1 VHSPSRAE
9 ESAFDGH
16 VIVCGLDGLGLRTV
30 EDLRRLDEAVV
41 VVVREAE
48 RFAGRARAL
57 GAGMVHGDFR
67 DEDVLR
73 LAGAERARAV
83 VLVEDD
89 DVGNIHA
96 ALTAQEINPAVRVV
110 LRVFNQPLGGHV
122 AALFRDA
129 AVISSSAIAAPA
141 FVSAALDT
149 EPGPQFEVAGR
160 RMVFRQGAA
169 ADGGVILP
177 LAHTSTG
184 GHTDLFPRHG
194 DDLLC
199 LIDGGPARRT
209 RETLVR
215 ARMRGVAGD
224 VVWIALTAAG
234 RRMRWLVLVLALLTV
249 LSSLIF
255 ARFAGLSAVDAVY
268 FTVTVITT
276 TGFGDINMRD
286 ESPAL
291 KLYANLLMLLGA
303 AALAVLY
310 ALLTDAIV
318 TARLARAGI
327 GPARHIHDHVIVCG
341 LGNIGFRIVDALV
354 DMGVPVVAVE
364 HNESVR
370 AIAALRRR
378 RVPIL
383 IGDSRSEEILRNAR
397 VGDAACLV
405 AATSDDVANLE
416 AALNARAMRPDL
428 RVVLRLFDSDLAARV
443 ERSFGISVSRTVSG
457 LSAPAFAAAATGRR
471 VLASVAAGN
480 EVLLFAQARVQ
491 AGAPACGATVDAIER
506 IGPVRVV
513 ATLDG
518 DRPTWRPQGD
528 HPLREGHEVVI
539 VATRA
544 VLGSALSWLSDAA
557 TGDVRTAPAEVTY
570 GPQASESGA

>member
-1 VHSPSRAE
+1 MKAVHPPSITKDGALG
-9 ESAFDGH
+9 GH

-30 EDLRRLDEAVV
+30 EDLRRLGETVV
-41 VVVREAE
+41 VVVQDSE
-48 RFAGRARAL
+48 RFVGRARAL

-96 ALTAQEINPAVRVV
+96 ALTVQELNPAVRVV
-110 LRVFNQPLGGHV
+110 LRVFSQQLGGHV

-160 RMVFRQGAA
+160 RMVFRQGSTAEA
-169 ADGGVILP
+169 GVILP
-177 LAHTSTG
+177 LAETTAEG
-184 GHTDLFPRHG
+184 RTILFPRSG

-199 LIDGGPARRT
+199 LVDGGPARRT
-209 RETLVR
+209 RDAVTR
-215 ARMRGVAGD
+215 RQMRGVAGD
-224 VVWIALTAAG
+224 VIWNALTVAG
-234 RRMRWLVLVLALLTV
+234 ARMRWLVGVLALLTV
-249 LSSLIF
+249 ASALIF

-268 FTVTVITT
+268 FTVTIITT
-276 TGFGDINMRD
+276 TGFGDINLRD

-310 ALLTDAIV
+310 AFITDAIV

-327 GPARHIHDHVIVCG
+327 GPARRIHDHVIVCG
-341 LGNIGFRIVDALV
+341 LGNIGFRIVEALV
-354 DMGVPVVAVE
+354 DLGAPVVAVE
-364 HNESVR
+364 QDESVR
-370 AIAALRRR
+370 AITALRAR

-383 IGDSRSEEILRNAR
+383 IGDSRREETLRNAR
-397 VGDAACLV
+397 VGEAACLI

-416 AALNARAMRPDL
+416 AALNARAMRPDP
-428 RVVLRLFDSDLAARV
+428 RVVLRLFDADLAARV
-443 ERSFGISVSRTVSG
+443 ERSFGIHVSRSVSG
-457 LSAPAFAAAATGRR
+457 LSAPAFAAAAIGRR
-471 VLASVAAGN
+471 VVASVVAGN
-480 EVLLFAQARVQ
+480 EVLSFAQARVQ
-491 AGAPACGATVDAIER
+491 AGAPGCDATVDDMER
-506 IGPVRVV
+506 LGPARVV

-518 DRPTWRPQGD
+518 DRATWRPQGD
-528 HPLREGHEVVI
+528 GRLREGHEVVI

-544 VLGSALSWLSDAA
+544 VLGSALSWLSDPAA
-557 TGDVRTAPAEVTY
+557 GGVRSVPAEVT
-570 GPQASESGA
+570 